1 MAGAWTAKSIRPF
14 RLRTCTPGVFGSP
27 SWASKTPP
35 VVETVNKLPS
45 GTGVPSL
52 DKISALEIRVELL
65 SSAGS
70 WLGVAV
76 SSSGRQLGPMQR
88 PVSQRSMQLSRTSQL
103 SPPGAHAS
111 RFCPL
116 QRISPGTQTT

>member
-45 GTGVPSL
+45 GTVLPL
-52 DKISALEIRVELL
+52 WLRISALEIRVELL

-70 WLGVAV
+70 CAGEAV
-76 SSSGRQLGPMQR
+76 SSSGRQLGPMQAA
-88 PVSQRSMQLSRTSQL
+88 SWHCSMQLSMVSQ
-103 SPPGAHAS
+103 PAPCGVQTS
-111 RFCPL
+111 RF
-116 QRISPGTQTT
+116 